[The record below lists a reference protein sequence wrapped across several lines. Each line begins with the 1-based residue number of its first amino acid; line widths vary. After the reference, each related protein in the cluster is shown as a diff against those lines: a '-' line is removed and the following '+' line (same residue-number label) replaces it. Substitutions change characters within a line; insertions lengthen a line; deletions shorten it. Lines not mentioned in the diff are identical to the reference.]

1 VLERLV
7 PIETEVGQS
16 DGSWYLARLLPY
28 RTVEDHIAGVVLSFI
43 DITER
48 KQAEE
53 MRLWLAAVMNATA
66 DAIISF
72 SLDYTIL
79 SWNSAAERIFGYS
92 AAEATGQPLRMV
104 SGVDP
109 EKLINGLSGKPP
121 VRHVQSLWRRK
132 DGTLVDASL
141 IVSPINDGSGQTMAG
156 TAIVRDIT
164 AETAM
169 QEALQLANDKDNI
182 LARVSA
188 QLRLPLMVMV
198 QSAERL
204 REPDL
209 DAEQREDAIASIH
222 EQAGTVSVLLGN
234 LLASRS

>member
-1 VLERLV
+1 M
-7 PIETEVGQS
+7 
-16 DGSWYLARLLPY
+16 
-28 RTVEDHIAGVVLSFI
+28 LS
-43 DITER
+43 
-48 KQAEE
+48 
-53 MRLWLAAVMNATA
+53 
-66 DAIISF
+66 
-72 SLDYTIL
+72 
-79 SWNSAAERIFGYS
+79 G
-92 AAEATGQPLRMV
+92 G
-104 SGVDP
+104 GP
-109 EKLINGLSGKPP
+109 EKLINGLTDKPP
-121 VRHVQSLWRRK
+121 VKHVQSLWRRK
-132 DGTLVDASL
+132 NGALVEVSL
-141 IVSPINDGSGQTMAG
+141 TVSPINDGSGQTMAG

-234 LLASRS
+234 LLASRA